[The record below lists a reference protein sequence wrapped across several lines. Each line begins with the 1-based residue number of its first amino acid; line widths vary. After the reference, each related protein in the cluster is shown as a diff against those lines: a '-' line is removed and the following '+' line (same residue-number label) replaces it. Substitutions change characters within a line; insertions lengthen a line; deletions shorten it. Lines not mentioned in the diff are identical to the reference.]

1 MRQLVLTATFILLY
15 SLTYSQ
21 GKPEDKERLRIANSK
36 VSKSFQWTYKYTKGV
51 INQKGYI
58 TTESKYD
65 EKGNVI
71 EVINYKSTGQISSKL
86 LYKYD
91 SNNNKIEYQKF
102 EKKDKPDI
110 ELTYKQSFTYD
121 DKGNKKIENGFD
133 GISAYKIVYN
143 YLPDGKVKDVT
154 KYSVNNSISEKWES
168 TYDKNTQVI
177 KVLKLGTNLDYTLER
192 KTDSRD
198 NIIEEIRKDSKG
210 KEIVKTT
217 AEFDANNNL
226 ITNAEYYSTKLSKK
240 FIYKYNDINQ
250 LIEIDLVNPDGSKT
264 LSRIYKYD
272 DKGNVLEEK
281 WYDGVPNDMS
291 SKNYKY
297 NEKLN
302 PAEIESYYSDYKY
315 KVLYK
320 YTYEYY

>member
-1 MRQLVLTATFILLY
+1 MRRLILTITILIFY
-15 SLTYSQ
+15 TSIYPQAKS
-21 GKPEDKERLRIANSK
+21 EDKERARIANSK
-36 VSKSFQWTYKYTKGV
+36 VSKSTQWTYKYTQGK

-91 SNNNKIEYQKF
+91 DKNNRIEYQKF
-102 EKKDKPDI
+102 EKRDKPEI

-121 DKGNKKIENGFD
+121 DKGNKKIENGCD
-133 GISAYKIVYN
+133 GLSGYKIIYN
-143 YLPDGKVKDVT
+143 YLPDGKTKDIT
-154 KYSVNNSISEKWES
+154 KYNVNNTISEKWES
-168 TYDKNTQVI
+168 TYNNNVQTI
-177 KVLKLGTNLDYTLER
+177 KVLKQGINLDYTLDR

-198 NIIEEIRKDSKG
+198 NIIEEVRKDSKG
-210 KEIVKTT
+210 KEVARTT
-217 AEFDANNNL
+217 AEFDANNNV
-226 ITNAEYYSTKLSKK
+226 TTTAEYYSGKLSKK
-240 FIYKYNDINQ
+240 FTYKYNNQNQ
-250 LIEIDLVNPDGSKT
+250 LIEIDLVSLDGSLS
-264 LSRIYKYD
+264 LSRAYKYD

-281 WYDGVPNDMS
+281 WFDGVPNDLS

>member
-1 MRQLVLTATFILLY
+1 MKRLALTVAFILFY
-15 SLTYSQ
+15 SLSHSQ

-51 INQKGYI
+51 INQNGYI

-65 EKGNVI
+65 GRGNVV

-91 SNNNKIEYQKF
+91 DNNNRIEYQKF
-102 EKKDKPDI
+102 EKRDHPDI

-133 GISAYKIVYN
+133 GITAYKIVYT
-143 YLPDGKVKDVT
+143 YLPDGKIKDIT
-154 KYSVNNSISEKWES
+154 KFNVNNSINEKWES
-168 TYDKNTQVI
+168 TYSNNVQTI
-177 KVLKLGTNLDYTLER
+177 NVLKQGTALDYSLER
-192 KTDSRD
+192 KTDSKD
-198 NIIEEIRKDSKG
+198 NITEEIRRDSKG
-210 KEIVKTT
+210 KEVVRTT
-217 AEFDANNNL
+217 AEFDANNNV
-226 ITNAEYYSTKLSKK
+226 TTTSEYHSSKLSKK
-240 FIYKYNDINQ
+240 FIYKYNNINQ
-250 LIEIDLVNPDGSKT
+250 LIEIDLVNSDGSKA
-264 LSRIYKYD
+264 LSRSYKYD
-272 DKGNVLEEK
+272 DKGNILEEK
-281 WYDGVPNDMS
+281 WFDGVPNDLS

-320 YTYEYY
+320 YTYEYF